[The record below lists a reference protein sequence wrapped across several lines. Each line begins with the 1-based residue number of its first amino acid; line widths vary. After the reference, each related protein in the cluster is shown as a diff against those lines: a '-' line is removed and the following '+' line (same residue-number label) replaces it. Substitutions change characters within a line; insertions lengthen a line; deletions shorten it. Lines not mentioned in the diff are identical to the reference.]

1 MIIPIILSG
10 GCGSRLWPLSR
21 DHYPKQFLP
30 LIQETTMLQETQLR
44 LNGLQNLAEP
54 LVVCNESHRFMV
66 AEQLRQAGCP
76 AGAIML
82 EPVGR
87 NTAPAVAVA
96 ALQAQKAG
104 DDPVL
109 LVLPADH
116 VIVDAPTFRGAV
128 VDGAVLAEA
137 GKLVTFGI
145 VPDKAETGYGYIKAG
160 ALLAGRGMRDA
171 ESENLDSGCAS
182 DFRVTHTASS
192 VTDTAYEVETFVE
205 KPDAATAEEYLASGD
220 YYWNSGM
227 FMFRASRYLEELEK
241 FAPEMLACC
250 REALDKAQRDLDFV
264 RLDAGAFGAC
274 PKDSIDYAVMEKTAD
289 AAVISLDAG
298 WSDVGSWSALW
309 EVGQADGAGNVMRGD
324 VLSHDSRNCYL
335 HSSGRMVAAVGLED
349 HVVVETADAV
359 LVAPRDRAQDVKA
372 IVEQLKQQGRG
383 EALLHRRVNRPW
395 GSYESID
402 HSERFQVKRI
412 TVNPGASLSLQ
423 MHHHRAEHWI
433 VVKGT
438 ARITRGDE
446 TLVLS
451 ENQSTYIPLGVQHR
465 LENPGLIPLELIEVQ
480 SGAYLGEDDIVRFDD
495 KYGR

>member
-30 LIQETTMLQETQLR
+30 LIHETTMLQETQLR

-66 AEQLRQAGCP
+66 AEQLRQVGCP

-116 VIVDAPTFRGAV
+116 VIVDAETFRGAV
-128 VDGAVLAEA
+128 AEGAKLAEA

-145 VPDKAETGYGYIKAG
+145 VPDKAETGYGYIKAS

-182 DFRVTHTASS
+182 DFRVTRTASR

-205 KPDAATAEEYLASGD
+205 KPDAATAEKYFASGD

-241 FAPEMLACC
+241 FAPEMLVCC
-250 REALDKAQRDLDFV
+250 REALEKAQRDLDFV
-264 RLDAGAFGAC
+264 RLDAEAFGAC

-289 AAVISLDAG
+289 AAVIPLDAG
-298 WSDVGSWSALW
+298 WSDVGSWAALW

-324 VLSHDSRNCYL
+324 VLTHDSRNCYL

-349 HVVVETADAV
+349 HVD
-359 LVAPRDRAQDVKA
+359 PKGDV
-372 IVEQLKQQGRG
+372 GD
-383 EALLHRRVNRPW
+383 LL
-395 GSYESID
+395 
-402 HSERFQVKRI
+402 
-412 TVNPGASLSLQ
+412 
-423 MHHHRAEHWI
+423 
-433 VVKGT
+433 
-438 ARITRGDE
+438 
-446 TLVLS
+446 
-451 ENQSTYIPLGVQHR
+451 TYRYL
-465 LENPGLIPLELIEVQ
+465 LI
-480 SGAYLGEDDIVRFDD
+480 S
-495 KYGR
+495 